1 MGVEQRTPAHQ
12 LERGHLFA
20 LGTVIVW
27 GSLHPISK
35 IALEAFGPA
44 QLTLLRVG
52 LATITLFS
60 ICLLT
65 GQLHSL
71 KRASRRDWLGLLAL
85 GVAGGCLSPLLAT
98 YGLRITPASVAA
110 LTSNTSPLL
119 VALIAPVLLGER
131 LGRLLVG
138 GVILGFCGVLLIIQ
152 PGSGPGGK
160 EVPVVGVILGTV
172 SAAAWAVF
180 MVLGRQLMAR
190 HRPLTVTMIASAIG
204 CIMIGV
210 TALLDGGLTA
220 GFEALPR
227 LWPNVLWIGMVS
239 NGLCYGAWMAAIHA
253 LGAGRV
259 APFQYLAPV
268 SGAVLSFLILG
279 EQPTVPFLA
288 GGGLILT
295 GVALSQ
301 VQRSPLTR

>member
-1 MGVEQRTPAHQ
+1 VSAEQRAPARRI
-12 LERGHLFA
+12 ERGHLFA

-35 IALEAFGPA
+35 IALEALGPA

-60 ICLLT
+60 ICLVT

-98 YGLRITPASVAA
+98 YGLRMTPASVTA

-131 LGRLLVG
+131 LGRLLIG
-138 GVILGFCGVLLIIQ
+138 GVILGFCGVLLIVQ
-152 PGSGPGGK
+152 PGSGPSGL
-160 EVPVVGVILGTV
+160 EVPVLGVMLGLT

-204 CIMIGV
+204 CVVIGV
-210 TALLDGGLTA
+210 TAQLDGGLTA
-220 GFEALPR
+220 GFDAIPR
-227 LWPNVLWIGMVS
+227 LWPNILWIGMVS
-239 NGLCYGAWMAAIHA
+239 NGLGYGAWMAAIHA

-268 SGAVLSFLILG
+268 SGTTLSFLILG
-279 EQPTVPFLA
+279 EHPTLPFLA
-288 GGGLILT
+288 GGALILT

-301 VQRSPLTR
+301 VQRSPPAR